1 MGRHRIGCGR
11 AVRGVFLD
19 LPNHGRDGWEQAR
32 RTGTGS
38 PLGEVVDHGCD
49 AFSACAYATILCDA
63 FAFDART
70 NRLLVCV
77 ITSCA
82 RWNFGLDTV
91 ASTYQ
96 GLLPINDFGRR
107 QEIQMRAIMFLLTA
121 YLGPNGWNAF
131 NVPVPSGVSQSGTIP
146 FGLFFMG
153 GASIVSYWTRFM
165 TVVRTVSKRRQVKN
179 EKVGRKSFG
188 GNRHAHKRRKT
199 VVYRHTGR
207 KIVH

>member
-1 MGRHRIGCGR
+1 MGNKR
-11 AVRGVFLD
+11 
-19 LPNHGRDGWEQAR
+19 R

-38 PLGEVVDHGCD
+38 PLGQVVDHGCD

-91 ASTYQ
+91 TSTYQ

-107 QEIQMRAIMFLLTA
+107 DSDHMPDYVLLTA

-146 FGLFFMG
+146 FGLFFMEG
-153 GASIVSYWTRFM
+153 EYR
-165 TVVRTVSKRRQVKN
+165 VVLD
-179 EKVGRKSFG
+179 E
-188 GNRHAHKRRKT
+188 
-199 VVYRHTGR
+199 VYDR
-207 KIVH
+207 IENS